1 MSCKSLM
8 NFKFMKYKT
17 LRSAFF
23 GLLMMVSAAGLL
35 LPSCQRPAPRSGEQ
49 AVARVNNAFLYKS
62 DLKHLLA
69 VNTSAADSAL
79 IVQRYVDTWVRQQV
93 FLNEALRNLSS
104 ENMNF
109 DRQIEEYRN
118 SLIIF
123 SYENQL
129 VKQHLDTLVAE
140 KQLAEYYDKNK
151 ADFRL
156 KNNIVKVN
164 YVKLPLD
171 APDMGL
177 FRRLFRSTDPEEAG
191 LLEDYC
197 IQNAATYFIDS
208 DTWLIFDELL
218 REVPL
223 QVSNAESYLRS
234 NRLVELSDNHFR
246 YFINFLDF
254 QLVGSVSPLA
264 FERENIKSII
274 LNRRKHELI
283 NQKRNQF
290 YQEAFSGNQ
299 VELFSH

>member
-1 MSCKSLM
+1 MRLY
-8 NFKFMKYKT
+8 FKKYKSF
-17 LRSAFF
+17 RSIFY
-23 GLLMMVSAAGLL
+23 GLLMLFSAAGLFL
-35 LPSCQRPAPRSGEQ
+35 TSCQRPAPLSGEQ

-62 DLKHLLA
+62 DLKHLLP
-69 VNTSAADSAL
+69 VNTSPADSVL
-79 IVQRYVDTWVRQQV
+79 IVQRYIDTWVRQQV

-104 ENMNF
+104 ENLNF
-109 DRQIEEYRN
+109 ERQIEEYRN

-123 SYENQL
+123 SFENQL
-129 VKQHLDTLVAE
+129 VKQQLDTLVTE
-140 KQLAEYYDKNK
+140 KQLAEYYEKNK

-156 KNNIVKVN
+156 RNNIVKVN

-171 APDMGL
+171 APELGQ

-197 IQNAATYFIDS
+197 IQNAATYFIESDS
-208 DTWLIFDELL
+208 WLIFGELI

-223 QVSNAESYLRS
+223 QVSNVENYLRS
-234 NRLVELSDNHFR
+234 NKLVELSDNHYR
-246 YFINFLDF
+246 YFIHFLDY

-290 YQEAFSGNQ
+290 YQEALSGSQ
-299 VELFSH
+299 VEIF